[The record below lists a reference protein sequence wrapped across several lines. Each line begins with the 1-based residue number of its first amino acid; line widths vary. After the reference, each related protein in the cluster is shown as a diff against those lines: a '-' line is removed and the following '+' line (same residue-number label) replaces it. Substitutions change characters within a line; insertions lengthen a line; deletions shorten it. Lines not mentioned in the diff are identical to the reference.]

1 MVVAHNTYKRRDLL
15 KFLKKGEHIM
25 VTEKQKK
32 IESTLTFDPGYLMLG
47 MYVLGVTVLVLSAW
61 FGGNAGAL
69 EHEQNRGVVVASGQE
84 RHDAGRQDI
93 FSASEYGSLP
103 ALVVD
108 SDVSSV
114 TTL

>member
-1 MVVAHNTYKRRDLL
+1 MTV
-15 KFLKKGEHIM
+15 
-25 VTEKQKK
+25 
-32 IESTLTFDPGYLMLG
+32 DPGYLMLA

-69 EHEQNRGVVVASGQE
+69 EHEQNRDMVVAGGQE
-84 RHDAGRQDI
+84 RHDAGRRDM
-93 FSASEYGSLP
+93 FSAGEYGSLP
-103 ALVVD
+103 ALAVD